1 MQLLGGW
8 ANTCSDR
15 EAMATLKPVGT
26 GRVMC
31 AHGGEGTWPGQA
43 EALVP
48 ARKGIINSVDAVSLD

>member
-1 MQLLGGW
+1 
-8 ANTCSDR
+8 
-15 EAMATLKPVGT
+15 MATLKPVGT